1 MNAAR
6 TGAACCTSSI
16 ARATWSFPGD
26 YTVYP
31 REVED
36 ALLAHPAVVDC
47 AAVAAPDDKWLEA
60 VAAFIV
66 LRPVAHV
73 ADAESQKFVR
83 ARLAAHK
90 VSKRSDHRASL
101 PRSAVGK
108 ILGGALRDPLWGR
121 G

>member
-1 MNAAR
+1 VNAAR
-6 TGAACCTSSI
+6 TSAASCTSSI
-16 ARATWSFPGD
+16 ARSSWSFPGD
-26 YTVYP
+26 CNVYP

-36 ALLAHPAVVDC
+36 ALLAHPAVAEC
-47 AAVAAPDDKWLEA
+47 AVVAAPDDKWVEA

-66 LRPVAHV
+66 LRPAAHV
-73 ADAESQKFVR
+73 ADAESQEFVR

-90 VSKRSDHRASL
+90 VSKCSEHRASL

-108 ILGGALRDPLWGR
+108 VLRCALRDPLWGR